1 MNGLQRDASGLQGGQ
16 GRVTILPVVGRSGP
30 PCPGCLLGLQPFR
43 FLRSHHFNPTYERR
57 IWLAVYPSE
66 QGRESPATSFQ
77 PIRGIMSTTTTTE
90 PASGQSRRA
99 VTNPT
104 NTPTSQLERNAANRL
119 RATMAAVKLAFTW
132 LGVRKTLAPEQRTTA
147 ARAFHADRE
156 LLSASKLILD
166 TKNPAYRAVAAVRS
180 EASGYWRTVTLPF
193 PEAGIRLLPQNS
205 LGLFASTMQTYRERL
220 QEAARELANQYDAIK
235 SEAQRRLGTLY
246 NASDYPSTLDGLFDL
261 EVSYPTIEPPQYLVA
276 LSPEVFQQEQA
287 RVRERFE
294 NAVEL
299 AEQAFAT
306 ELQRLTAH
314 LAERL
319 TGLHD
324 GQPKVFRDSAVEN
337 LREFFERFQRLNIR
351 SSPELDALVE
361 QAQQT
366 INGIEPQ
373 TLRDSNRLRQMV
385 ARDFEQIQASV
396 GELLVDRPRRNILRR
411 SSGGAA

>member
-1 MNGLQRDASGLQGGQ
+1 VTTFLTTESTTGQ
-16 GRVTILPVVGRSGP
+16 TSSRRTTT
-30 PCPGCLLGLQPFR
+30 QPAN
-43 FLRSHHFNPTYERR
+43 NPT
-57 IWLAVYPSE
+57 
-66 QGRESPATSFQ
+66 T
-77 PIRGIMSTTTTTE
+77 
-90 PASGQSRRA
+90 
-99 VTNPT
+99 
-104 NTPTSQLERNAANRL
+104 QLERSAASTL
-119 RATMAAVKLAFTW
+119 RATMAAVRLSFTW

-180 EASGYWRTVTLPF
+180 EASGYWRMVTLPF
-193 PEAGIRLLPQNS
+193 PEAGIRLLPQSS
-205 LGLFASTMQTYRERL
+205 LGTFANSMQTYRERL
-220 QEAARELANQYDAIK
+220 QEAARELSSQYDQIK
-235 SEAQRRLGTLY
+235 SEAQRRLGTLF

-261 EVSYPTIEPPQYLVA
+261 EVSYPTIEPPNYLMA
-276 LSPEVFQQEQA
+276 LHPEVYQQEQA

-294 NAVEL
+294 SAVEL

-324 GQPKVFRDSAVEN
+324 GEPKVFRDSAVEN
-337 LREFFERFQRLNIR
+337 LRQFFERFRRLNIR

-366 INGIEPQ
+366 IMGIEPQ

-385 ARDFEQIQASV
+385 ARDFEQIQAAV
-396 GELLVDRPRRNILRR
+396 GDLLVDRPRRNILRR
-411 SSGGAA
+411 GQTGAGA

>member
-1 MNGLQRDASGLQGGQ
+1 
-16 GRVTILPVVGRSGP
+16 
-30 PCPGCLLGLQPFR
+30 
-43 FLRSHHFNPTYERR
+43 
-57 IWLAVYPSE
+57 
-66 QGRESPATSFQ
+66 
-77 PIRGIMSTTTTTE
+77 MSTTITE
-90 PASGQSRRA
+90 PQTGQHTTSRS
-99 VTNPT
+99 TTQPT
-104 NTPTSQLERNAANRL
+104 NTPITQTTPNAAQRL
-119 RATMAAVKLAFTW
+119 RTTMAAVRLSFTW

-166 TKNPAYRAVAAVRS
+166 TKNPGYRAVAAVRS
-180 EASGYWRTVTLPF
+180 EASSYWRTVTLPF

-205 LGLFASTMQTYRERL
+205 LGLFATTMQTYRERL
-220 QEAARELANQYDAIK
+220 QEAARELADQYDTIK
-235 SEAQRRLGTLY
+235 TEAERRLGTLF
-246 NASDYPSTLDGLFDL
+246 NASDYPTTLDGLFDM
-261 EVSYPTIEPPQYLVA
+261 EWSVIPIEPPQYLVA
-276 LSPEVFQQEQA
+276 LNPEVFQAEQA

-314 LAERL
+314 LTERL

-337 LREFFERFQRLNIR
+337 LREFFERFRRLNIR
-351 SSPELDALVE
+351 SSPELDMLVE
-361 QAQQT
+361 EAQQVIT
-366 INGIEPQ
+366 GIEPQ

-385 ARDFEQIQASV
+385 ARDFEHIQAAV
-396 GELLVDRPRRNILRR
+396 GDLLVDRPRRNILRR

>member
-1 MNGLQRDASGLQGGQ
+1 
-16 GRVTILPVVGRSGP
+16 
-30 PCPGCLLGLQPFR
+30 
-43 FLRSHHFNPTYERR
+43 
-57 IWLAVYPSE
+57 
-66 QGRESPATSFQ
+66 
-77 PIRGIMSTTTTTE
+77 MSTTTTT
-90 PASGQSRRA
+90 SHDISQNQSPRSA
-99 VTNPT
+99 TQPTNNPTTQTNP
-104 NTPTSQLERNAANRL
+104 NAANRL
-119 RATMAAVKLAFTW
+119 RTTMAAVKLAFTW

-156 LLSASKLILD
+156 LLTASKLILD

-180 EASGYWRTVTLPF
+180 EASTHWRTVTLPF
-193 PEAGIRLLPQNS
+193 PEAGIRLLPQSS
-205 LGLFASTMQTYRERL
+205 LSTFAKTMQTYRERL
-220 QEAARELANQYDAIK
+220 QDAARELAAHYDTIR

-261 EVSYPTIEPPQYLVA
+261 EVSYPTIEPPNYLMA
-276 LSPEVFQQEQA
+276 LHPDVYQAEQT

-337 LREFFERFQRLNIR
+337 LREFFERFRRLNIR

-366 INGIEPQ
+366 IAGVEPQ

-396 GELLVDRPRRNILRR
+396 GELLIDRPRRNILRR
-411 SSGGAA
+411 AGAGGAA

>member
-1 MNGLQRDASGLQGGQ
+1 
-16 GRVTILPVVGRSGP
+16 
-30 PCPGCLLGLQPFR
+30 
-43 FLRSHHFNPTYERR
+43 
-57 IWLAVYPSE
+57 
-66 QGRESPATSFQ
+66 
-77 PIRGIMSTTTTTE
+77 MSTATTTE
-90 PASGQSRRA
+90 PTTGPHT
-99 VTNPT
+99 TNRSTTQPT
-104 NTPTSQLERNAANRL
+104 NTPLSQSERSAANRL
-119 RATMAAVKLAFTW
+119 RTTMAAVRLAFTW

-166 TKNPAYRAVAAVRS
+166 TKNPAYRSVAAVRS
-180 EASGYWRTVTLPF
+180 EASSYWRTVTLPF
-193 PEAGIRLLPQNS
+193 PEAGVRLLPQNS
-205 LGLFASTMQTYRERL
+205 LGMFASTMQTYRDRL
-220 QEAARELANQYDAIK
+220 QHAARELASQYDQIK
-235 SEAQRRLGTLY
+235 SEAQRRLGTLF
-246 NASDYPSTLDGLFDL
+246 NASDYPTTLDGLFDM
-261 EVSYPTIEPPQYLVA
+261 EWSVVPIEPPQYLVA
-276 LSPEVFQQEQA
+276 LNPEVFQQEQA

-294 NAVEL
+294 SAVEL

-337 LREFFERFQRLNIR
+337 LREFFERFRRLNIR

-366 INGIEPQ
+366 ITGIEPQ

-385 ARDFEQIQASV
+385 AWDFEQIQASV
-396 GELLVDRPRRNILRR
+396 GELLIDRPRRNILRR
-411 SSGGAA
+411 GGVGSAA

>member
-1 MNGLQRDASGLQGGQ
+1 
-16 GRVTILPVVGRSGP
+16 
-30 PCPGCLLGLQPFR
+30 
-43 FLRSHHFNPTYERR
+43 
-57 IWLAVYPSE
+57 
-66 QGRESPATSFQ
+66 
-77 PIRGIMSTTTTTE
+77 MSTATTTSHDTGQHT
-90 PASGQSRRA
+90 ASRTTTQP
-99 VTNPT
+99 N
-104 NTPTSQLERNAANRL
+104 NTPVNQTSPNSAQRL
-119 RATMAAVKLAFTW
+119 RTTMAAVRLAFTW

-147 ARAFHADRE
+147 ARAVHADRE
-156 LLSASKLILD
+156 LLTASKLLLD
-166 TKNPAYRAVAAVRS
+166 TQNPAYRAVAAVRS

-205 LGLFASTMQTYRERL
+205 LGMFATTMQAYRERL
-220 QEAARELANQYDAIK
+220 QQAASELAGQYDQIK
-235 SEAQRRLGTLY
+235 SEAQRRLGTLF
-246 NASDYPSTLDGLFDL
+246 NQADYPTTLDGLFDL
-261 EVSYPTIEPPQYLVA
+261 EVSYPTIEPPAYLVS
-276 LSPEVFQQEQA
+276 LHPDVYQQEQA

-294 NAVEL
+294 SAVEL

-337 LREFFERFQRLNIR
+337 LRDFFDRFRRLNIR

-366 INGIEPQ
+366 INGVEPQ

-396 GELLVDRPRRNILRR
+396 GDLLVDRPRRNILRR
-411 SSGGAA
+411 GGVGGVA

>member
-1 MNGLQRDASGLQGGQ
+1 
-16 GRVTILPVVGRSGP
+16 
-30 PCPGCLLGLQPFR
+30 
-43 FLRSHHFNPTYERR
+43 
-57 IWLAVYPSE
+57 
-66 QGRESPATSFQ
+66 
-77 PIRGIMSTTTTTE
+77 MSTATTT
-90 PASGQSRRA
+90 SHDIGQHT
-99 VTNPT
+99 TNRPTTQPT
-104 NTPTSQLERNAANRL
+104 NSPVTQTTPNAANRL
-119 RATMAAVKLAFTW
+119 RTTMAAVRLAFTW

-180 EASGYWRTVTLPF
+180 EASSYWRTVTLPF

-205 LGLFASTMQTYRERL
+205 LGMFANTMQTCRERL
-220 QEAARELANQYDAIK
+220 QEAAQELSSQYDTMK
-235 SEAQRRLGTLY
+235 SEAQRRLGTLF
-246 NASDYPSTLDGLFDL
+246 NQADYPTTLDGLFDM
-261 EVSYPTIEPPQYLVA
+261 EWSVVPIEPPQYLVA
-276 LSPEVFQQEQA
+276 LNPEVFQQEQA

-294 NAVEL
+294 SAVEL
-299 AEQAFAT
+299 AEQGFAT

-337 LREFFERFQRLNIR
+337 LREFFDRFRQLNIR

-396 GELLVDRPRRNILRR
+396 GEMLVDRPRRNILRR
-411 SSGGAA
+411 GGVGGAV

>member
-1 MNGLQRDASGLQGGQ
+1 
-16 GRVTILPVVGRSGP
+16 
-30 PCPGCLLGLQPFR
+30 
-43 FLRSHHFNPTYERR
+43 
-57 IWLAVYPSE
+57 
-66 QGRESPATSFQ
+66 
-77 PIRGIMSTTTTTE
+77 MSTATTT
-90 PASGQSRRA
+90 SHD
-99 VTNPT
+99 
-104 NTPTSQLERNAANRL
+104 TPTRGLHREAQQSITQQERSAAQRL
-119 RATMAAVKLAFTW
+119 RTTMAAVRLAFTW
-132 LGVRKTLAPEQRTTA
+132 LGVRKTLGPEQRTTA
-147 ARAFHADRE
+147 ARAFDADRE

-193 PEAGIRLLPQNS
+193 PETGIRLLPQNS

-220 QEAARELANQYDAIK
+220 QDAARELSSQYDTIK
-235 SEAQRRLGTLY
+235 SEAQRRLGTLF

-261 EVSYPTIEPPQYLVA
+261 EISYPTIEPPNYLMA
-276 LSPEVFQQEQA
+276 LHPDVYQAEQA

-294 NAVEL
+294 SAVEL

-337 LREFFERFQRLNIR
+337 LREFFERFRRLNIR
-351 SSPELDALVE
+351 SSPELDMLVE
-361 QAQQT
+361 EAQQVIT
-366 INGIEPQ
+366 GIEPQ
-373 TLRDSNRLRQMV
+373 QLRDSVRLRQMV
-385 ARDFEQIQASV
+385 ARDFEQIQASA

-411 SSGGAA
+411 GNVGGAV

>member
-1 MNGLQRDASGLQGGQ
+1 MTTA
-16 GRVTILPVVGRSGP
+16 
-30 PCPGCLLGLQPFR
+30 
-43 FLRSHHFNPTYERR
+43 
-57 IWLAVYPSE
+57 
-66 QGRESPATSFQ
+66 
-77 PIRGIMSTTTTTE
+77 TTTDTSTN
-90 PASGQSRRA
+90 SGQQVSPRGRQREA
-99 VTNPT
+99 QQPVT
-104 NTPTSQLERNAANRL
+104 QQERSAANRL
-119 RATMAAVKLAFTW
+119 RTTMAAVRLAFTW

-180 EASGYWRTVTLPF
+180 EASSYWRTVTLPF
-193 PEAGIRLLPQNS
+193 PEAGIRLLPQSS
-205 LGLFASTMQTYRERL
+205 LSAFASTMQTYRERL
-220 QEAARELANQYDAIK
+220 QEAARELAAQYDQIK
-235 SEAQRRLGTLY
+235 SEAQRRLGTLF

-261 EVSYPTIEPPQYLVA
+261 EVSYPTIEPPSYLVTLNPGVYEA
-276 LSPEVFQQEQA
+276 EQA

-294 NAVEL
+294 SAVEL

-337 LREFFERFQRLNIR
+337 LRDFFERFRQLNIR

-366 INGIEPQ
+366 IAGVEPQ
-373 TLRDSNRLRQMV
+373 ALRDSNRLRQMV
-385 ARDFEQIQASV
+385 ARDFEQIQARV
-396 GELLVDRPRRNILRR
+396 GDLLVDRPRRNILRR
-411 SSGGAA
+411 GQAGVGV

>member
-1 MNGLQRDASGLQGGQ
+1 
-16 GRVTILPVVGRSGP
+16 
-30 PCPGCLLGLQPFR
+30 
-43 FLRSHHFNPTYERR
+43 
-57 IWLAVYPSE
+57 
-66 QGRESPATSFQ
+66 
-77 PIRGIMSTTTTTE
+77 MSTSTTTE
-90 PASGQSRRA
+90 PPTAHHAPRRS
-99 VTNPT
+99 TT
-104 NTPTSQLERNAANRL
+104 QTSPNAANRL
-119 RATMAAVKLAFTW
+119 RTTMAAVKLAFTW

-205 LGLFASTMQTYRERL
+205 LSLFANTMAGYREKL
-220 QEAARELANQYDAIK
+220 QEAARELAGQYDTIK
-235 SEAQRRLGTLY
+235 QEAQRRLGTLF
-246 NASDYPSTLDGLFDL
+246 NASDYPQTLDGLFDL
-261 EVSYPTIEPPQYLVA
+261 EVSYPTIEPPAYLMA
-276 LSPEVFQQEQA
+276 LQPDVYQQEQA

-294 NAVEL
+294 SAVEL

-306 ELQRLTAH
+306 ELQKLVAH

-337 LREFFERFQRLNIR
+337 LREFFERFRQLNIR
-351 SSPELDALVE
+351 SNPELDALVE

-366 INGIEPQ
+366 ISGIEPQ
-373 TLRDSNRLRQMV
+373 QLRDSVRLRQMV
-385 ARDFEQIQASV
+385 ANDFEQIQASV
-396 GELLVDRPRRNILRR
+396 GEMLVDRPRRNILRR
-411 SSGGAA
+411 GQAGVGV

>member
-1 MNGLQRDASGLQGGQ
+1 METRY
-16 GRVTILPVVGRSGP
+16 
-30 PCPGCLLGLQPFR
+30 F
-43 FLRSHHFNPTYERR
+43 
-57 IWLAVYPSE
+57 
-66 QGRESPATSFQ
+66 
-77 PIRGIMSTTTTTE
+77 MSTATTTE
-90 PASGQSRRA
+90 PQTSPHTTSRS
-99 VTNPT
+99 TTQPTNNPT
-104 NTPTSQLERNAANRL
+104 TQLERSAANRL
-119 RATMAAVKLAFTW
+119 RTTMAAVKLSFTW

-147 ARAFHADRE
+147 ARAFQADRE

-180 EASGYWRTVTLPF
+180 DASLYWRTVTLPF
-193 PEAGIRLLPQNS
+193 PEAGIRLLPQSS
-205 LGLFASTMQTYRERL
+205 LRSFSQSMQEYRNRL
-220 QEAARELANQYDAIK
+220 HAAAQELAAQYDAIK
-235 SEAQRRLGTLY
+235 SEAQRRLGSLY
-246 NASDYPSTLDGLFDL
+246 NASDYPTTLDGLFDL
-261 EVSYPTIEPPQYLVA
+261 EVSYPTIEPPNYLMA
-276 LSPEVFQQEQA
+276 LHPDVYQAEQA

-294 NAVEL
+294 SAVEL

-337 LREFFERFQRLNIR
+337 LREFFERFRRLNIR

-385 ARDFEQIQASV
+385 ANDFSQIEAAV
-396 GELLVDRPRRNILRR
+396 GDLLVDRPRRNILRR
-411 SSGGAA
+411 GGVGGAA